1 MIVRLVLAA
10 CLILSILPS
19 THAAERPALAA
30 DEALVGFGAADITP
44 PLGFPL
50 AGYGGLQRRAIPP
63 GGADAPAHYFR
74 GATAVHDRLQA
85 RAMLLARDGA
95 PLVFVRMDLVAVTA
109 ALTAAIR
116 DRVADLGIP
125 RDHIVV
131 SATHT
136 HSGPGAW
143 IDSELFAMVALD
155 SYRPAMFERLV
166 AGAAAA
172 IRAAHAAPEP
182 AALMTMALPVVGLQ
196 FSRLGR
202 DEPTDTTAHLLLART
217 RDGKWRGGLVNYAI
231 HPTVLP
237 IDDLA
242 FSADVAGAIERHL
255 EAGLRQANASDAP
268 VTLLFLNGALG
279 DVSPVG
285 RRAAGLELLGQA
297 FAGAVWPKIGALRP
311 LKPDWSVR
319 TTQVE
324 LGRLALP
331 VMVCLGAG
339 WIAPTLDNL
348 RVPLPAPPSNPVDLA
363 AIRIGDIMLLTWPG
377 EPTTALG
384 FALRQAAVEAGA
396 ADAWVVSLTGDYKG
410 YFSASDA
417 IAKNK
422 YVGCANLFG
431 DSAGARIVAA
441 FRTLLGSAAAA
452 PAGSGSGSG
461 AGR

>member
-1 MIVRLVLAA
+1 MIIRLVVLASSLILGILSSAGAAEQPTLAA
-10 CLILSILPS
+10 G
-19 THAAERPALAA
+19 
-30 DEALVGFGAADITP
+30 EALVGFGVADITP

-50 AGYGGLQRRAIPP
+50 AGYGGLERRTIPF
-63 GGADAPAHYFR
+63 GSASGRAHYFR
-74 GATAVHDRLQA
+74 GATSVHDRLQA
-85 RAMLLARDGA
+85 RAMLLERDGA
-95 PLVFVRMDLVAVTA
+95 PLVFVRMDLVAMTA

-143 IDSELFAMVALD
+143 VDSELFAVVALD
-155 SYRPAMFERLV
+155 SYRPDMFERLV

-172 IRAAHAAPEP
+172 IRAAHAAREP

-196 FSRLGR
+196 FSRLGP
-202 DEPTDTTAHLLLART
+202 DEPTDTVAHLLLART

-237 IDDLA
+237 IGDLG

-255 EAGLRQANASDAP
+255 EAGLQRANTSDAP

-285 RRAAGLELLGQA
+285 RKAAGLELLGQA
-297 FAGAVWPKIGALRP
+297 FAGAVWPKIEALRP
-311 LKPDWSVR
+311 LKPEWSVK
-319 TTQVE
+319 TTQME

-339 WIAPTLDNL
+339 WIAPTLDNV
-348 RVPLPAPPSNPVDLA
+348 RVPLPAPPTNPIQLA
-363 AIRIGDIMLLTWPG
+363 AIRIGDIVLLTWPG

-384 FALRQAAVEAGA
+384 LALRKAATDAGA
-396 ADAWVVSLTGDYKG
+396 TDGWVISLTGDYKG
-410 YFSASDA
+410 YFSTSDA
-417 IAKNK
+417 IEKNK

-431 DSAGARIVAA
+431 AGAGERIVDA
-441 FRTLLGSAAAA
+441 FRALLAVQVGAHED
-452 PAGSGSGSG
+452 SGTGQ
-461 AGR
+461 GR